1 MRFKLVLAIGN
12 PDPEYLH
19 TYHNAG
25 VMAFEHWRSRGDAQS
40 VPLTN
45 RPTFSYIR
53 HQDLIGC
60 VSRVFMNLSGIAARD
75 CTSFFHITP
84 THLLVVHDDSD
95 LTIGEF
101 RLSFDRGA
109 GGHHGIE
116 SIIEHLGTSAF
127 WRFRI
132 GIRPPSAISTSNGMP
147 IPHLPAGSFVLSDIS
162 DQNLTTL
169 IPVFNQFA
177 DCIDTEIVHETP

>member
-12 PDPEYLH
+12 PGAEYLH

-25 VMAFEHWRSRGDAQS
+25 VMAFEYWRSRSDAAS
-40 VPLTN
+40 IPLTN

-53 HQDLIGC
+53 YQNLIGC
-60 VSRVFMNLSGIAARD
+60 ISRVFMNTSGVAARD
-75 CTSFFHITP
+75 CASFFHIEP
-84 THLLVVHDDSD
+84 NHLLVVHDDSD
-95 LTIGEF
+95 LTVGQF
-101 RLSFDRGA
+101 RLCFDRGA

-116 SIIEHLGTSAF
+116 SIIQHIGTSAF

-132 GIRPPSAISTSNGMP
+132 GIRPSLTPDGIP
-147 IPHLPAGSFVLSDIS
+147 LPHLPAGSFVLSPIPHHDRTALTS
-162 DQNLTTL
+162 VFDQ
-169 IPVFNQFA
+169 FS